1 MQLSPKLAWIRAEK
15 VRAGYNY
22 NPPLEFFETA
32 DRCGM
37 NAIFSRLEIANTSAG
52 DADLARTLKPGQRK
66 PDALISYGLIQP
78 SARRAKELGLHW
90 FYMLNLAAS
99 RSNYVDGLRDNPRR
113 YNNGRLFSPTDDIYW
128 SRVVEGRFLRVAR
141 MLQGDEYQ
149 IDGFLIDPE
158 MYALGGATPPGLDFG
173 DYALSDFFRT
183 RGKPGFAF
191 KSLDIEARRRWLAE
205 HGLLD
210 DLEAFQFA
218 RVETLA
224 RRTRERVQS
233 LHPDAVFG
241 FLLWRPTFWFRA
253 VAAGFATERT
263 PCMVCPESTYPG
275 GFGKDF
281 LEYAARVRREAGV
294 PILFVPG
301 LSLGADDPPER
312 LAVLA
317 GNLYHRS
324 IHSDGY
330 WFWALSRAFGHRE
343 KSRTII
349 ELLTTVDGELDRY
362 AAAGGRYASALKP
375 TPLPAGT
382 PKHLQDTLLAAR
394 AWTPLPRIALPAED
408 NTPDTTGMCL
418 RGLHTFVFRAKKGE
432 KFEFTIRNIQLGRY
446 ISPTA
451 VVCYRP
457 DSSTIAFPDIP
468 LRGTQHIAVTADAA
482 GAWVLAV
489 TAHNNAFSVLA
500 TSANTVLYTPERVNG
515 CGKKGETY
523 RYFFYVPRETRRFHV
538 KLAGYGGETAT
549 FRLFGPDGGLV
560 FEEKHLGKTV
570 TRPVDAQSFAGRVC
584 RLEVS
589 DIVEDHSF
597 QLLDIPN
604 IFAARPDQLLAPK
617 Q

>member
-1 MQLSPKLAWIRAEK
+1 MQLSPGLAWIKAEK

-32 DRCGM
+32 ERCGM
-37 NAIFSRLEIANTSAG
+37 NAIFSRLEIANTPAG
-52 DADLARTLKPGQRK
+52 DVDLARKVKPGRRK
-66 PDALISYGLIQP
+66 PDALISYELIQP

-90 FYMLNLAAS
+90 FYMLNLAAA
-99 RSNYVDGLRDNPRR
+99 RSNYVEGLRDNPRR
-113 YNNGRLFSPTDDIYW
+113 YNNGKLFAPTDDIYW
-128 SRVVEGRFLRVAR
+128 TRVVENRFLRVAR
-141 MLQGDEYQ
+141 MLRGKEYR

-173 DYALSDFFRT
+173 DYALTDYFRA
-183 RGKPGFAF
+183 RGKPGFEF
-191 KSLDIEARRRWLAE
+191 KTLDLEARRRWFVE

-218 RVETLA
+218 RIEALA
-224 RRTRERVQS
+224 RRTRTRVQA

-241 FLLWRPTFWFRA
+241 FLLWRPSFWFRA
-253 VAAGFATERT
+253 VAAGFATART

-275 GFGKDF
+275 GFGKDY

-330 WFWALSRAFGHRE
+330 WFWALSRAFGHKE
-343 KSRTII
+343 KSRPII
-349 ELLTTVDGELDRY
+349 ELLTTVDRELDRH
-362 AAAGGRYASALKP
+362 AAAGGRYTSPLKP
-375 TPLPAGT
+375 APLPAGT

-394 AWTPLPRIALPAED
+394 AWTPLPRTAFPSDQKTPAAV
-408 NTPDTTGMCL
+408 GMCL
-418 RGLHTFVFRAKKGE
+418 RGLHTFVFQAKKGE
-432 KFEFTIRNIQLGRY
+432 KFGFTIHNIQLGRY

-451 VVCYRP
+451 VVAYRP
-457 DSSTIAFPDIP
+457 DGSAVTFPDVP
-468 LRGTQHIAVTADAA
+468 LRETRTIAVTADSA
-482 GAWVLAV
+482 GAWILAV
-489 TAHNNAFSVLA
+489 TAHNNAFSILPA
-500 TSANTVLYTPERVNG
+500 SANTVLYTPQRVNG
-515 CGKKGETY
+515 CGKRGETY
-523 RYFFYVPRETRRFHV
+523 RYFFYVPRDTRRFRV
-538 KLAGYGGETAT
+538 KLTGYGAETAT
-549 FRLFGPDGGLV
+549 FRLFNPEGSLV
-560 FEEKHLGKTV
+560 LEEKHLGKTV
-570 TRPVDAQSFAGRVC
+570 TRPVEAQSFAGGVC

-589 DIVEDHSF
+589 DVVEDHSF
-597 QLLDIPN
+597 QLLGIPN

-617 Q
+617 P